1 LYQAVLVTKKDCDC
15 EFCSRRTSRGPRR
28 EACGASSPSPA
39 PLAAPPRPP
48 PPPRS
53 RRRCARSGALSC
65 CRRLSGRGEARRGE
79 ERRGEEIGRLTLT
92 ETSAVHAALP
102 YVTPLEERRGH
113 AAARHEIVTRSSR
126 DRHERSRRIALHYIA
141 SHYMTC
147 HGMTLL
153 TARARGR
160 AAARQGHVA
169 AAAAAAARVVRVTAA
184 ARERVGAAVR
194 HAAAAA
200 RRLLRLRILPLR
212 LYDVPWRIMIS
223 SDVSSYPNA
232 VARSL
237 RRGCAARGANARRG
251 AHRNECNGHTRR
263 ADAKRR
269 EAASRFRSVPFHSV
283 SVAPHL

>member
-1 LYQAVLVTKKDCDC
+1 
-15 EFCSRRTSRGPRR
+15 
-28 EACGASSPSPA
+28 
-39 PLAAPPRPP
+39 
-48 PPPRS
+48 
-53 RRRCARSGALSC
+53 
-65 CRRLSGRGEARRGE
+65 
-79 ERRGEEIGRLTLT
+79 
-92 ETSAVHAALP
+92 
-102 YVTPLEERRGH
+102 
-113 AAARHEIVTRSSR
+113 
-126 DRHERSRRIALHYIA
+126 
-141 SHYMTC
+141 
-147 HGMTLL
+147 MTLL

-169 AAAAAAARVVRVTAA
+169 AAAAAARVVRVAAA
-184 ARERVGAAVR
+184 ARERVGATVR
-194 HAAAAA
+194 HAAAAAA